1 MGATVSLLG
10 LWTANEGLFDLLKIP
25 AALNKQ
31 TLIDNLL
38 MECAEL
44 EILYPDAEF
53 MREAIGAW
61 SSAEVDKWEE
71 LEKTLHYEYDPI
83 SNYDRHEEWTDDTD
97 GSSTTTNTAS
107 DTTKSNVTNTA
118 SGTATNKQAGYNSTD
133 LVVSDGSETGSS
145 NSGEAENSGSSSS
158 TGSSSGKSSSKHAGT
173 VRGNI
178 GVTTT
183 QQMIE
188 EQRRIVN
195 YCVYDVIIDSF
206 QRRFCLLVY

>member
-1 MGATVSLLG
+1 MSGTMSLLG
-10 LWTANEGLFDLLKIP
+10 LWTANKGIFDFFQIP

-31 TLIDNLL
+31 TLVDNLL

-44 EILYPDAEF
+44 EVLYPDAEF
-53 MREAIGAW
+53 MRDAIGAW
-61 SSAEVDKWEE
+61 SAAECDKWEE

-83 SNYDRHEEWTDDTD
+83 SNYDRREEWTDDSE
-97 GSSTTTNTAS
+97 GSSTATS
-107 DTTKSNVTNTA
+107 
-118 SGTATNKQAGYNSTD
+118 TATGKQAGYNSQE
-133 LVVSDGSETGSS
+133 LVTSDGSE
-145 NSGEAENSGSSSS
+145 SG
-158 TGSSSGKSSSKHAGT
+158 GSSSGKSSSKHVGT

-178 GVTTT
+178 GVTTS

-188 EQRRIVN
+188 EQRRVVN

>member
-1 MGATVSLLG
+1 MRTMGATMSLLG
-10 LWTANEGLFDLLKIP
+10 LWTANKGLFDFLKIP

-61 SSAEVDKWEE
+61 SSVEVDKWEE

-83 SNYDRHEEWTDDTD
+83 SNYDRREEWTDDSE
-97 GSSTTTNTAS
+97 GSSTATS
-107 DTTKSNVTNTA
+107 
-118 SGTATNKQAGYNSTD
+118 TATGKQDGYNSQE
-133 LVVSDGSETGSS
+133 LVTSDGSE
-145 NSGEAENSGSSSS
+145 SG
-158 TGSSSGKSSSKHAGT
+158 GSSSGTSKSKHVGT
-173 VRGNI
+173 VSGNI

-183 QQMIE
+183 QKMIE
-188 EQRRIVN
+188 EQRAIVN

-206 QRRFCLLVY
+206 QRRFCLLVYLGGTEYVERYRHFRASGKRLSDS

>member
-1 MGATVSLLG
+1 MSGTMSLLG
-10 LWTANEGLFDLLKIP
+10 LWTANKGIFDFFQIP

-44 EILYPDAEF
+44 EVLYPDAEF
-53 MREAIGAW
+53 MRDAIGAW
-61 SSAEVDKWEE
+61 SAAECDKWEE

-83 SNYDRHEEWTDDTD
+83 SNYDRREEWTDDSE
-97 GSSTTTNTAS
+97 GSSTATS
-107 DTTKSNVTNTA
+107 
-118 SGTATNKQAGYNSTD
+118 TATGKQAGYNSRE
-133 LVVSDGSETGSS
+133 LVTSDGSE
-145 NSGEAENSGSSSS
+145 SG
-158 TGSSSGKSSSKHAGT
+158 GSSSGTSKSKHVGT

-178 GVTTT
+178 GVTTS

-188 EQRRIVN
+188 EQRRVVN

>member
-1 MGATVSLLG
+1 MGATMSLLG
-10 LWTANEGLFDLLKIP
+10 LWTANKGLFDLLKIP
-25 AALNKQ
+25 AALDKQ
-31 TLIDNLL
+31 TLVDNLL

-61 SSAEVDKWEE
+61 SSVEVDKWEE
-71 LEKTLHYEYDPI
+71 LEKTLHYDYDPI
-83 SNYDRHEEWTDDTD
+83 SNYDRREEWTDDSE
-97 GSSTTTNTAS
+97 GSSTAT
-107 DTTKSNVTNTA
+107 SN
-118 SGTATNKQAGYNSTD
+118 ATGKQAGYNSQE
-133 LVVSDGSETGSS
+133 LVTSDGSDSS
-145 NSGEAENSGSSSS
+145 
-158 TGSSSGKSSSKHAGT
+158 GSSSGKSSSKHVGT

-183 QQMIE
+183 QKMIE
-188 EQRRIVN
+188 EQRRVVN

>member
-1 MGATVSLLG
+1 MSATMSLLG
-10 LWTANEGLFDLLKIP
+10 LWTANKGLFDLLKIP

-31 TLIDNLL
+31 MLVDNLL

-61 SSAEVDKWEE
+61 SSIEVDKWEE
-71 LEKTLHYEYDPI
+71 MEKTLHYEYDPI
-83 SNYDRHEEWTDDTD
+83 SNYDRHEEWTDDSE
-97 GSSTTTNTAS
+97 GSSTATS
-107 DTTKSNVTNTA
+107 
-118 SGTATNKQAGYNSTD
+118 TATGKQAGYNSRE
-133 LVVSDGSETGSS
+133 LVTSDGSE
-145 NSGEAENSGSSSS
+145 SG
-158 TGSSSGKSSSKHAGT
+158 GSSSGKSSSKHVGV

-178 GVTTT
+178 GVTTS

-188 EQRRIVN
+188 EQRKIVD

>member
-1 MGATVSLLG
+1 MSGTISLLG
-10 LWTANEGLFDLLKIP
+10 LWTANKGIFDFFHIP

-31 TLIDNLL
+31 TLVDNLL

-44 EILYPDAEF
+44 EVLYPNAEF

-61 SSAEVDKWEE
+61 SAAECDKWEE
-71 LEKTLHYEYDPI
+71 LEKTLHYDYDPI
-83 SNYDRHEEWTDDTD
+83 SNYDRHEEWTDDSE
-97 GSSTTTNTAS
+97 GSSTATS
-107 DTTKSNVTNTA
+107 
-118 SGTATNKQAGYNSTD
+118 TATGKQAGYNSQE
-133 LVVSDGSETGSS
+133 LVTSDGSE
-145 NSGEAENSGSSSS
+145 SG
-158 TGSSSGKSSSKHAGT
+158 GSSSGKSSSKHVGT

-178 GVTTT
+178 GVTTS

-188 EQRRIVN
+188 EQRRVVN

>member
-1 MGATVSLLG
+1 MGATMSLLG
-10 LWTANEGLFDLLKIP
+10 LWTANKGLFDLLKIP
-25 AALNKQ
+25 AALDKQ

-61 SSAEVDKWEE
+61 SSVEVDKWEE
-71 LEKTLHYEYDPI
+71 LEKTLHYDYDPI
-83 SNYDRHEEWTDDTD
+83 SNYDRREEWTDDSE
-97 GSSTTTNTAS
+97 GSSTATS
-107 DTTKSNVTNTA
+107 
-118 SGTATNKQAGYNSTD
+118 TATGKQAGYNSQE
-133 LVVSDGSETGSS
+133 LVTSDGSESV
-145 NSGEAENSGSSSS
+145 
-158 TGSSSGKSSSKHAGT
+158 GT

-183 QQMIE
+183 QKMIE
-188 EQRRIVN
+188 EQRAIVN

>member
-1 MGATVSLLG
+1 MSATMSLLG
-10 LWTANEGLFDLLKIP
+10 LWTANKGLFDLFKIP

-31 TLIDNLL
+31 TLVDNLL
-38 MECAEL
+38 MECAEF

-61 SSAEVDKWEE
+61 SRAEVDKWEE
-71 LEKTLHYEYDPI
+71 LEKTLHYDYDPI
-83 SNYDRHEEWTDDTD
+83 SNYDRHEEWTDESE
-97 GSSTTTNTAS
+97 GNSTATGNATSNATGTT
-107 DTTKSNVTNTA
+107 
-118 SGTATNKQAGYNSTD
+118 TNKQAGYNSQT
-133 LVVSDGSETGSS
+133 LVTSDGSESGDQSTSSTSNNSSGRS
-145 NSGEAENSGSSSS
+145 NSR
-158 TGSSSGKSSSKHAGT
+158 HVGT

-178 GVTTT
+178 GVTTS

-188 EQRRIVN
+188 EQRKIVN

>member
-1 MGATVSLLG
+1 MGATMSLLG
-10 LWTANEGLFDLLKIP
+10 LWTANKGLFDFLKIP
-25 AALNKQ
+25 SALNKQ

-61 SSAEVDKWEE
+61 SNAEVDKWIE

-83 SNYDRHEEWTDDTD
+83 SNYDRHEEWTDDSE
-97 GSSTTTNTAS
+97 GSS
-107 DTTKSNVTNTA
+107 TA
-118 SGTATNKQAGYNSTD
+118 SGTATSNATGTTTNKQAGYNSQT
-133 LVVSDGSETGSS
+133 LVTSDGSESGDQS
-145 NSGEAENSGSSSS
+145 NSNTSNN
-158 TGSSSGKSSSKHAGT
+158 SSGKSNSRHVGT

-178 GVTTT
+178 GVTTS

-188 EQRRIVN
+188 EQRKIVN

>member
-1 MGATVSLLG
+1 MGATMSLLG
-10 LWTANEGLFDLLKIP
+10 LWTANKGLFDFLKIP

-53 MREAIGAW
+53 MRAAIGAW

-83 SNYDRHEEWTDDTD
+83 SNYDRREEWTDDSE
-97 GSSTTTNTAS
+97 GSS
-107 DTTKSNVTNTA
+107 TA
-118 SGTATNKQAGYNSTD
+118 SGTATSNATGTVTNKQAGYNSQT
-133 LVVSDGSETGSS
+133 LVTSDGSESGDQS
-145 NSGEAENSGSSSS
+145 NSS
-158 TGSSSGKSSSKHAGT
+158 TNNNSSGKSNSRHVGT

-178 GVTTT
+178 GVTTS

-188 EQRRIVN
+188 EQRRVVD
-195 YCVYDVIIDSF
+195 YCIYDVIIDSF
-206 QRRFCLLVY
+206 LRRFCLLVY

>member
-1 MGATVSLLG
+1 MGATMSLLG
-10 LWTANEGLFDLLKIP
+10 LWTANKGLFDFLKIP

-53 MREAIGAW
+53 MRAAIGAW

-83 SNYDRHEEWTDDTD
+83 SNYDRREEWTDDSE
-97 GSSTTTNTAS
+97 GSS
-107 DTTKSNVTNTA
+107 TA
-118 SGTATNKQAGYNSTD
+118 SGTATSNATGIATNKQAGYNSQT
-133 LVVSDGSETGSS
+133 LVTSDGSESSDQS
-145 NSGEAENSGSSSS
+145 NSS
-158 TGSSSGKSSSKHAGT
+158 TNNNSSGKSNSRHVGR

-178 GVTTT
+178 GVTTS

-188 EQRRIVN
+188 EQRRVVD
-195 YCVYDVIIDSF
+195 YCIYDVIIDSF
-206 QRRFCLLVY
+206 LRRFCLLVY

>member
-1 MGATVSLLG
+1 MGATMSLLG
-10 LWTANEGLFDLLKIP
+10 LWTANKGLFDFLKIP

-61 SSAEVDKWEE
+61 SSVEVDKWEE
-71 LEKTLHYEYDPI
+71 LEKTLHYDYDPI
-83 SNYDRHEEWTDDTD
+83 SNYDRREEWTDDSE
-97 GSSTTTNTAS
+97 GSSTATS
-107 DTTKSNVTNTA
+107 
-118 SGTATNKQAGYNSTD
+118 TATGKQAGYNSQE
-133 LVVSDGSETGSS
+133 LVTSDGSE
-145 NSGEAENSGSSSS
+145 SG
-158 TGSSSGKSSSKHAGT
+158 GSSSGTSKSKHIGT

-183 QQMIE
+183 QKMIE
-188 EQRRIVN
+188 EQRAVVN